1 MSNYCAGCFY
11 NYKEKFGDRGCPFNT
26 LYWDFLIRNKE
37 KLEKNPRIGMGY
49 RLLEKMPKDDI
60 KKLRTKAAEVLAN
73 IEKL

>member
-1 MSNYCAGCFY
+1 
-11 NYKEKFGDRGCPFNT
+11 
-26 LYWDFLIRNKE
+26 LIRNKE